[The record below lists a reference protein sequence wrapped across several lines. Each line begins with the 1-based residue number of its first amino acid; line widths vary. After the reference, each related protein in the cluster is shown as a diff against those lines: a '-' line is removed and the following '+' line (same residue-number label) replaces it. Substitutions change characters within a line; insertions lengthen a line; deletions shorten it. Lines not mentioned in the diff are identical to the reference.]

1 MKTIRLV
8 AYYGVLCIC
17 SALLLFP
24 MVYALLMSFMD
35 KADIFAGH
43 LWPERWEWANYQAAF
58 EQAPLGSYLLNSLFV
73 ASVITIGRLIVSSLA
88 AFAFVFLRFP
98 GRDAWFYICIATML
112 VPWEATVIPNFLT
125 VQQLG
130 WTNHYFGLTIP
141 FWAMAFGIFLLR
153 QQFRQIPYE
162 LYEAARLF
170 GIGNFRFFCRI
181 ALPLSK
187 TGLVTLAVYSFL
199 DAWNMYLWPLLV
211 TSDDRVRTVQI
222 GLKQL
227 QTQEMAN
234 SWGVVMAAAV
244 VAMLPTLVLL
254 FVGQKQLRKGLMQGA
269 IQ

>member
-1 MKTIRLV
+1 MRAVRTALD
-8 AYYGVLCIC
+8 YGVLCLC
-17 SALLLFP
+17 SVLLLFP

-35 KADIFAGH
+35 GAGILAGH
-43 LWPERWEWANYQAAF
+43 LWPDRWEWVNYQAAF
-58 EQAPLGSYLLNSLFV
+58 EQAPLGRYLFNSVLV
-73 ASVITIGRLIVSSLA
+73 ASVITVGRLIVSSLA

-98 GRDAWFYICIATML
+98 GRDLWFYVCIATML

-125 VQQLG
+125 IQQLG
-130 WTNHYFGLTIP
+130 WTNDYLGLTVP

-162 LYEAARLF
+162 LYEAARLS
-170 GIGNFRFFCRI
+170 GIGNFRFFCRVV
-181 ALPLSK
+181 LPLSK

-211 TSDDRVRTVQI
+211 TNDDRFRTVQI

-227 QTQEMAN
+227 QTQEIAS

-244 VAMLPTLVLL
+244 VAMLPTLLLL
-254 FVGQKQLRKGLMQGA
+254 FAGQKQLRKGFMQGA